1 MNRRNFFAFLP
12 VVPIVAMNS
21 VEVEAK
27 PDISAGAP
35 IPEATRITFQGN
47 KKVEHKPTILT
58 TVSNT
63 PGNSITLGSWSMSQA
78 DHNKNVEMAVGD
90 DGYLWLKRK
99 DGQWKRI
106 ATE

>member
-1 MNRRNFFAFLP
+1 MNRRSFFAFLP
-12 VVPIVAMNS
+12 LAPIVAAGS
-21 VEVEAK
+21 VNAQAK

-47 KKVEHKPTILT
+47 KKVEQKPTILT

-63 PGNSITLGSWSMSQA
+63 PSNNITLGGWSMGRA

-90 DGYLWLKRK
+90 DGDLWLRRK
-99 DGQWKRI
+99 DGEWKRI
-106 ATE
+106 VTE